1 MAQHSRSQH
10 PAQTAQTRE
19 GVPPVGDAQPA
30 GSAAREPGSSVR
42 KLFGIA
48 LLWVALAALVC
59 VPSAG
64 GGAGAALAGVGF
76 LAFAAGLSLFADA
89 FKRELVASLRAGSP
103 R

>member
-10 PAQTAQTRE
+10 PAHTAQTRE
-19 GVPPVGDAQPA
+19 GVSQAGDAQPT
-30 GSAAREPGSSVR
+30 GSAARETGTSVR
-42 KLFGIA
+42 KLLGIA
-48 LLWVALAALVC
+48 LLWVALAALVW

-89 FKRELVASLRAGSP
+89 LRRELVASLRAGTP